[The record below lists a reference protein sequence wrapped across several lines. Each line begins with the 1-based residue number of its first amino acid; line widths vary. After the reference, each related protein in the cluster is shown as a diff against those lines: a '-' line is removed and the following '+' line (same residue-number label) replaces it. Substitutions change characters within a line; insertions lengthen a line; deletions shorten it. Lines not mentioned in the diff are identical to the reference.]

1 MPCLSR
7 YWIEYSNDLLAM
19 TGIRPDAKGNTW
31 VHYAAWLGD
40 ARVLKEVLSSAA
52 AAAAAD
58 VGSMSSI
65 LPSPALAN
73 LLVPNAALQT
83 PLHVACMRGDYAMIR
98 VVMGMVRCLKFLSPL
113 SSRCHFAHLHSCAA
127 PHRRHFSLPMRM
139 EWPQSITFSTS
150 HHHQQQE
157 QHHCR
162 HRPHHR

>member
-1 MPCLSR
+1 MPHLSR

-65 LPSPALAN
+65 LPPPALAN

-83 PLHVACMRGDYAMIR
+83 PLHAACMRGDYAMIR
-98 VVMGMVRCLKFLSPL
+98 VVMGMVRCVKFLSPP
-113 SSRCHFAHLHSCAA
+113 SSRCHFAHLYSCAA
-127 PHRRHFSLPMRM
+127 PRPRHFSLPMRM
-139 EWPQSITFSTS
+139 EWPRFITFSTS
-150 HHHQQQE
+150 HQQQ
-157 QHHCR
+157 HHYHR
-162 HRPHHR
+162 HRHPRNC